1 MCEICRSSPC
11 LTRCPNA
18 PEPPT
23 IYTCKY
29 CGEPVIAGD
38 EYMEI
43 DGDYYHLEDC
53 AQDAALTLLL
63 EQCGARTGVAEVE
76 EAC

>member
-1 MCEICRSSPC
+1 MCEICHSTPC
-11 LTRCPNA
+11 HPQCPYA
-18 PEPPT
+18 PEPPE

-29 CGEPVIAGD
+29 CGEPIVAGD

-63 EQCGARTGVAEVE
+63 EQCGARKGVAEVE

>member
-18 PEPPT
+18 PEPKAV
-23 IYTCKY
+23 YVCHYCKE
-29 CGEPVIAGD
+29 GILPGD
-38 EYMEI
+38 SFVDI
-43 DGDYYHLEDC
+43 DGDRV
-53 AQDAALTLLL
+53 
-63 EQCGARTGVAEVE
+63 CGECLDNMLPVEVLQLCGFDVEVAEVE